1 MIQLL
6 LSFIAAYYML
16 VFLYYILSVIGKWK
30 IFVKMGEPGWFSLI
44 PFLNDYFIFRHCWD
58 TTAFFAMLFCSAVV
72 LFLGPSDPAEE
83 PSMLVNLASMA
94 VFVLTFL
101 KNIKLSRSFGHGY
114 LYAFGLMV
122 LNPVFSIILGFG
134 NSRYL
139 GNTTGY

>member
-101 KNIKLSRSFGHGY
+101 KNIKLSRSFGHG
-114 LYAFGLMV
+114 
-122 LNPVFSIILGFG
+122 
-134 NSRYL
+134 
-139 GNTTGY
+139 